1 MQGKIASIVEN
12 HLSKIIS
19 ELGYELYEVEY
30 LKKQNGMNLTLFIT
44 SNDHT
49 INIKDC
55 ESVHRTVDPILD
67 ELDPT
72 NGESYYLNVSSV
84 GLDKPLK
91 NDKDFKRCL
100 GKEVIVK
107 QFVQTDGKKEF
118 IGIISSFDDN
128 NLYLDVEGGTSIT
141 ISRQNIALCKQNI
154 KF

>member
-1 MQGKIASIVEN
+1 MQGKIATIVET
-12 HLSKIIS
+12 HLSKVIE

-30 LKKQNGMNLTLFIT
+30 SKKQNGMNLTVFIF
-44 SNDHT
+44 SNDRT

-55 ESVHRTVDPILD
+55 ELIHRTIDPILD

-72 NGESYYLNVSSV
+72 RGESYYLNVSSV

-91 NDKDFKRCL
+91 TDKDFKRCL

-107 QFVQTDGKKEF
+107 QFVQKDSKKELVGV
-118 IGIISSFDDN
+118 ITNFDND
-128 NLYLDVEGGTSIT
+128 NLYLEVDGASST